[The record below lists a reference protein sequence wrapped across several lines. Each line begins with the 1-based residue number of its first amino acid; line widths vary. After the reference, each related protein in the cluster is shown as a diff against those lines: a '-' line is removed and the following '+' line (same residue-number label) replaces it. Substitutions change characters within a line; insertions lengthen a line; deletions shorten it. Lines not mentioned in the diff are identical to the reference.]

1 MVSASLRTCS
11 AIVAVMVVLLAVS
24 ESPGPDGSLDEMS
37 AANRPGLTLRGRPFL
52 TTRAGRAADRRE
64 QLSESRTHGLHT
76 AEGGGDLLEDRLGAS
91 GELAIHAVASMSA
104 TVG

>member
-11 AIVAVMVVLLAVS
+11 AIVAVMVVLLAVL

-76 AEGGGDLLEDRLGAS
+76 AEGGGDLWMEDRLGAS
-91 GELAIHAVASMSA
+91 GELTIHAV
-104 TVG
+104 VHQF